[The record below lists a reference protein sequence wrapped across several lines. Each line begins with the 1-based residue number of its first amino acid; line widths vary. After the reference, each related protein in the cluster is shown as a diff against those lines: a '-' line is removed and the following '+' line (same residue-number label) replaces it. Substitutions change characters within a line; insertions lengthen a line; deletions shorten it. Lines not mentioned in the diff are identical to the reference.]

1 MQSEMSPVI
10 NNMDKFLKLKLE
22 VVYRGLPIDQARQ
35 RFEEL
40 KQEGVPIIKPSR
52 KLKK

>member
-1 MQSEMSPVI
+1 MFPVI
-10 NNMDKFLKLKLE
+10 NNMDNFLKLKLE

-35 RFEEL
+35 RFNEL
-40 KQEGVPIIKPSR
+40 KELPAPVLKPKR